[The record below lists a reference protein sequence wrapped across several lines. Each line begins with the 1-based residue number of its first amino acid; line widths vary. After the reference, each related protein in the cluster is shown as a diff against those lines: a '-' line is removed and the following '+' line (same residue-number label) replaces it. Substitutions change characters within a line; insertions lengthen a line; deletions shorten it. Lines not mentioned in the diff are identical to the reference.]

1 MLLFIDIFHVCLTL
15 LDFADGD
22 RVVEV
27 IIEDSEDLAKTR
39 RTWAK
44 FPSPMSSA
52 LLRSN
57 YFLKWFDL
65 ILIMIINQKNSNLY
79 QLSMH
84 SKVYTNLVSEG
95 SYLWIRANGE
105 QL

>member
-39 RTWAK
+39 RTCAK

-65 ILIMIINQKNSNLY
+65 ILIMIINQKNSNLF
-79 QLSMH
+79 QLNMH
-84 SKVYTNLVSEG
+84 SKVYTNLVSQE
-95 SYLWIRANGE
+95 SYH
-105 QL
+105 